1 MERLGEIT
9 DGCPELV
16 LCPKQGRT
24 RSTTGCIFRTTHNA
38 PISVNGGRNAT
49 NSFTSSS
56 GFLYC
61 NGLDLVHGIFT
72 APSHYYSSLGSG
84 LFVFCWVARNLRVFL
99 AHTGHVDATIQ
110 PVLAAITRYAILIFV
125 CIAALSQ
132 IGIQTASLF
141 AVLGAGGLAI
151 GLALQG
157 TLTNI
162 AAGIMLLWLR
172 PFHLNDYIEVQAN
185 NISGTVKEIGLF
197 VCLLE
202 TFDGIT
208 IFAPNSAIWNSA
220 LRNHSRSSGRL
231 ISLTVTLPNS
241 DDVAKA
247 AHIVTMTLIGDERVL
262 KSPQPLVF
270 VESQS
275 EPNGIVLNCSFHV
288 QPDEV
293 GEVQRTVIDDVERQL
308 KTAGVEAL
316 TPQRIARVVPADADP
331 SRLMAIRRQ
340 FAASPMT

>member
-1 MERLGEIT
+1 MVVKMRQILSPHQVDFYTAMVWTWSVAFLPRL
-9 DGCPELV
+9 V
-16 LCPKQGRT
+16 
-24 RSTTGCIFRTTHNA
+24 TTIGLLIA
-38 PISVNGGRNAT
+38 
-49 NSFTSSS
+49 
-56 GFLYC
+56 GFL
-61 NGLDLVHGIFT
+61 F
-72 APSHYYSSLGSG
+72 SG
-84 LFVFCWVARNLRVFL
+84 WVARNLRVFL
-99 AHTGHVDATIQ
+99 ARTGHVDATIQ
-110 PVLAAITRYAILIFV
+110 PVLAAIARYAILIFV
-125 CIAALSQ
+125 CIAGLSQ

-172 PFHLNDYIEVQAN
+172 PFRVNDYIEVPAN
-185 NISGTVKEIGLF
+185 NINGTVKEIGLF

-241 DDVAKA
+241 ADVARA

-275 EPNGIVLNCSFHV
+275 GSNGTVLNCSFHV
-288 QPDEV
+288 QPDEI
-293 GEVQRTVIDDVERQL
+293 GEVQRTVVAEVQRQL
-308 KTAGVEAL
+308 KAAGVETL
-316 TPQRIARVVPADADP
+316 MPQQIARVVPADADP